1 MTEDN
6 ERKKDSQSW
15 SENEAEKLYVGAKE
29 QLISLATNMQ
39 LIIPKIDVAQL
50 FLGAGL
56 SVLLTYGPE
65 TTRKWLK
72 TALAA
77 LEDEDPPKV
86 H

>member
-1 MTEDN
+1 MTEN
-6 ERKKDSQSW
+6 IERKDSQSW
-15 SENEAEKLYVGAKE
+15 SENEAEKLYVGAKG

-65 TTRKWLK
+65 TTRKWLE

>member
-1 MTEDN
+1 MT
-6 ERKKDSQSW
+6 
-15 SENEAEKLYVGAKE
+15 ENEAEELYVGAKE

-39 LIIPKIDVAQL
+39 LIIPKPDVAQL

-56 SVLLTYGPE
+56 SVLLTYGTE
-65 TTRKWLK
+65 VTRQWLE

-77 LEDEDPPKV
+77 LDDDPAKL

>member
-1 MTEDN
+1 MTESN

-15 SENEAEKLYVGAKE
+15 SENEAEELYVGAKA

-39 LIIPKIDVAQL
+39 LIIPKVDVAQL

-56 SVLLTYGPE
+56 SVLLTFGTE
-65 TTRKWLK
+65 TTRQWLK
-72 TALAA
+72 AA
-77 LEDEDPPKV
+77 LSALDEDPQKV